1 VGKSGYFGARLSGKK
16 EGKRGKI
23 WPPAEPAKEGK
34 KRERRGEKEG
44 NFPLDSP
51 TLRIRGKSG
60 QALGLR
66 RQSWWTTLQILRIS
80 AELPQWENPW
90 ERGKIR
96 VGEYSEKSEK
106 RGKEEGKE
114 GRKRGRRGKNR
125 EIEWENLDILV
136 PV

>member
-34 KRERRGEKEG
+34 KREKEITWHY
-44 NFPLDSP
+44 LDSGISSGRDNMAFP
-51 TLRIRGKSG
+51 G